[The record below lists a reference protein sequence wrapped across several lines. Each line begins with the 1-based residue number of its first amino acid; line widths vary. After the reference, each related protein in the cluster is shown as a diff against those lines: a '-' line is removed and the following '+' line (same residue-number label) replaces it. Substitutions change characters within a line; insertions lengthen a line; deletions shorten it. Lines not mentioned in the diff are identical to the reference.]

1 MGDGVMTKKVGELV
15 IGRGLLVAVTDGRVV
30 GVAEL

>member
-1 MGDGVMTKKVGELV
+1 MGDGVITKKVGELV
-15 IGRGLLVAVTDGRVV
+15 TGTGLLVAVTEGRVV

>member
-1 MGDGVMTKKVGELV
+1 MGDGVITKKVGELV
-15 IGRGLLVAVTDGRVV
+15 IGIGLLVAVIEGRVV